1 MYRTIDPTTGE
12 LLEQFPLATQ
22 EEIGAALVRARAA
35 FVRQRAR
42 AMAERS
48 AFLTRLAD
56 ALEREAPA
64 LAETMALEMG
74 KPVAQGAAEAKKCA
88 WVCRHYAEHGAA
100 MLAPERRESD
110 GARAEV
116 RYEPLG
122 VVLAIMPWNFPLWQL
137 FRFAAPA
144 WMAGNAVLL
153 KHAPNTPRCGRE
165 IERLAAAASG
175 DSGLLVNL
183 YLSNEQAADLLARPE
198 VAAVTLTGSSGAGR
212 AVGALA
218 GGNLR
223 PSVLELG
230 GSDPFVVL
238 DDADLALAAEIGVAA
253 RCQNSGQS
261 CIAAKRFLVQAAVY
275 ERFRDA
281 FVERMRAQKVGDP
294 RAEGTAIGPLAR
306 RDLRDA
312 LVEQVADALA
322 QGARLLCGGSVPDGP
337 SFFYPPTV
345 LENVPPAARAFR
357 EELFGPVACL
367 YRFATDGEAIAIA
380 NATDYGLGA
389 SVWTADAARAERFV
403 RSLEAGS
410 VFVNGMVKSDP
421 RLPFGGVKASGY
433 GRELGV
439 EGIRSFVSVKT
450 VWFA

>member
-1 MYRTIDPTTGE
+1 MYRTLDPTTGE
-12 LLEQFPLATQ
+12 LLEQFPLATE
-22 EEIGAALVRARAA
+22 EEIDAAVAGARAA
-35 FVRQRAR
+35 FVQQRAR
-42 AMAERS
+42 PMEARA
-48 AFLTRLAD
+48 AFLIRLAE
-56 ALEREAPA
+56 ALEAEAPS

-74 KPVAQGAAEAKKCA
+74 KPLAQGIAEARKCA

-100 MLAPERRESD
+100 MLAPDRRESD
-110 GARAEV
+110 GSRAEV

-137 FRFAAPA
+137 VRFAAPA
-144 WMAGNAVLL
+144 WTAGNAVLL
-153 KHAPNTPRCGRE
+153 KHAPSTPRCARAL
-165 IERLAAAASG
+165 ERLAAAASG
-175 DSGLLVNL
+175 DAGLLVNL
-183 YLSNEQAADLLARPE
+183 FLSNEQVAELLGRPE
-198 VAAVTLTGSSGAGR
+198 VAAVTLTGSSRAGR

-218 GGNLR
+218 GGSLK

-238 DDADLALAAEIGVAA
+238 DDADLSRAVEVGVAA

-261 CIAAKRFLVQAAVY
+261 CIAAKRFLVQAGVY

-281 FVERMRAQKVGDP
+281 FVDRMRGQRVGDP
-294 RAEGTAIGPLAR
+294 RVEGTAIGPLAR
-306 RDLRDA
+306 LDLRDL

-322 QGARLLCGGSVPDGP
+322 HGARLLCGGSVPDGP
-337 SFFYPPTV
+337 GFFYPPTV
-345 LENVPPAARAFR
+345 LEAVPAAARAFR

-367 YRFATDGEAIAIA
+367 YRFDSDDEAIALA
-380 NATDYGLGA
+380 NGTEYGLGA
-389 SVWTADAARAERFV
+389 SVWTASPVRAERFV

-439 EGIRSFVSVKT
+439 EGIRAFVNVKT
-450 VWFA
+450 VWIG

>member
-1 MYRTIDPTTGE
+1 MYRTLDPTTGK
-12 LLEQFPLATQ
+12 LLEQFPLATE
-22 EEIGAALVRARAA
+22 EEIDVAVARARAA
-35 FVRQRAR
+35 FLRQRAR
-42 AMAERS
+42 TMAERA
-48 AFLTRLAD
+48 AFLIRLAE
-56 ALEREAPA
+56 ALEDEAPA

-74 KPVAQGAAEAKKCA
+74 KPVAQGVAEARKCA
-88 WVCRHYAEHGAA
+88 WVCRHYAERGAA
-100 MLAPERRESD
+100 MLAPERREAD

-153 KHAPNTPRCGRE
+153 KHAPNTPRCARE
-165 IERLAAAASG
+165 CERLAAGAGG
-175 DSGLLVNL
+175 DAELLINL
-183 YLSNEQAADLLARPE
+183 YLSNEQAAALLARPE
-198 VAAVTLTGSSGAGR
+198 VAAVTLTGSSRAGR

-218 GGNLR
+218 GGNLK

-238 DDADLALAAEIGVAA
+238 DDADVERAVEVGVAA

-275 ERFRDA
+275 ERFREL
-281 FVERMRAQKVGDP
+281 FVERMQAQKVGDP
-294 RAEGTAIGPLAR
+294 RQPETAIGPLAR
-306 RDLRDA
+306 LDLRDL
-312 LVEQVADALA
+312 LVEQVADAQA
-322 QGARLLCGGSVPDGP
+322 HGARLLCSGSVPAGP
-337 SFFYPPTV
+337 GFFYPPTV
-345 LENVPPAARAFR
+345 LENVPPSARAYR

-367 YRFATDGEAIAIA
+367 YRFASDEEAIALA
-380 NATDYGLGA
+380 NGTEYGLGA
-389 SVWTADAARAERFV
+389 SVWTADPARAGRFA
-403 RSLEAGS
+403 RELETGS
-410 VFVNGMVKSDP
+410 VFVNGLVKSDP

-439 EGIRSFVSVKT
+439 EGIRAFVNIKMIWIS
-450 VWFA
+450 

>member
-1 MYRTIDPTTGE
+1 M
-12 LLEQFPLATQ
+12 
-22 EEIGAALVRARAA
+22 EERAA
-35 FVRQRAR
+35 F
-42 AMAERS
+42 
-48 AFLTRLAD
+48 LGRLAE
-56 ALEREAPA
+56 ALEGEAPA
-64 LAETMALEMG
+64 LAETMAIEMG
-74 KPVAQGAAEAKKCA
+74 KPFAQGVAEARKCA

-137 FRFAAPA
+137 VRFAAPA
-144 WMAGNAVLL
+144 WTAGNAVLL
-153 KHAPNTPRCGRE
+153 KHAPNTPRCALAL
-165 IERLAAAASG
+165 ERLAAAASG
-175 DSGLLVNL
+175 DADLLVNL
-183 YLSNEQAADLLARPE
+183 FLSNEQVAELLGRSE
-198 VAAVTLTGSSGAGR
+198 VAAVTLTGSSRAGR

-218 GGNLR
+218 GGNLK

-238 DDADLALAAEIGVAA
+238 DDADLSRAVQVGVAA

-275 ERFRDA
+275 DRFREL
-281 FVERMRAQKVGDP
+281 FVATMEAQRVGDP
-294 RAEGTAIGPLAR
+294 RVEGTAIGPLAR
-306 RDLRDA
+306 LDLRDL
-312 LVEQVADALA
+312 LVAQVADALA
-322 QGARLLCGGSVPDGP
+322 HGARLLCGGSVPDGP
-337 SFFYPPTV
+337 GFFYPPTV
-345 LENVPPAARAFR
+345 LEGVPPAARAFR

-367 YRFATDGEAIAIA
+367 YRFESDDEAIALA
-380 NATDYGLGA
+380 NGTEYGLGA
-389 SVWTADAARAERFV
+389 SVWTADPARAERFV
-403 RSLEAGS
+403 RAIEAGS

-439 EGIRSFVSVKT
+439 EGARAFVNVKT
-450 VWFA
+450 VWVG